1 MYIHKCITLS
11 IVHDQ
16 LLVFNL
22 QQIKATM
29 DAHQDSVQ
37 DHCKPFTLRY
47 FFGDGR
53 ATVEVR

>member
-37 DHCKPFTLRY
+37 DHCKPFTMRY
-47 FFGDGR
+47 FIGDGR
-53 ATVEVR
+53 AR

>member
-22 QQIKATM
+22 QQGSHGHTSRQ
-29 DAHQDSVQ
+29 HSRSLQ
-37 DHCKPFTLRY
+37 TLY
-47 FFGDGR
+47 YEIFFGDGR

>member
-22 QQIKATM
+22 QQIKGTM
-29 DAHQDSVQ
+29 ETHQDSVQ
-37 DHCKPFTLRY
+37 DHCKPFTMRY
-47 FFGDGR
+47 VIGDGR
-53 ATVEVR
+53 AR